1 MTGLRRGILLGVV
14 GTLVVLIAIALL
26 VIFTGGYNVAAT
38 DRHRSLVAWAFDS
51 TMRNSVQGR
60 AGELEPPD
68 TFTDAMIVAGA
79 GEYKSMCEH
88 CHGGV
93 GVEHADWAA
102 VMAPNPPP
110 LARATDN
117 WTTAEVFWLVRHGVK
132 MTGMPAFGPSPDEQT
147 LWNIAAFVKALPNMT
162 AEEYAA
168 FPAGH
173 GAEEEAGHS
182 HAEGTPPHEH

>member
-38 DRHRSLVAWAFDS
+38 DRHRSLVGWAFDS

-68 TFTDAMIVAGA
+68 TFTEAMIVAGA

-110 LARATDN
+110 LARQARREDDRHARLR
-117 WTTAEVFWLVRHGVK
+117 AE
-132 MTGMPAFGPSPDEQT
+132 P
-147 LWNIAAFVKALPNMT
+147 
-162 AEEYAA
+162 
-168 FPAGH
+168 
-173 GAEEEAGHS
+173 
-182 HAEGTPPHEH
+182 